1 LEGPTGR
8 GGEATDWVALAWIV
22 GVFAITGLGMLP
34 LYVYRL
40 DLSKLTFSS
49 SVPIV
54 AGIGIELTAYAP
66 TLAALLAVTVMREPR
81 GIRRLLKPVLTWRVA
96 VHWYVIAVA
105 GSAVLFLAADLVRAI
120 VRAPLPANWVTF
132 PGAAATAFLVGALIA
147 GSFGEEVG
155 WRGLGQRRLQSRYGA
170 LAAALVVG
178 FIWGLW
184 HLWPVAA
191 PGGLNGTTWLDAV
204 LTVAR
209 LMSMSILFA
218 WLFNSAQGSLLIVM
232 LAHAGYNIGIR
243 LVPSV
248 SGDHADPYAVAMF
261 VLAALAVVAATGPRW
276 LRRGH
281 PHPES
286 RSAHA

>member
-1 LEGPTGR
+1 MEGPNGR
-8 GGEATDWVALAWIV
+8 RGDATDRVVLAWVI

-81 GIRRLLKPVLTWRVA
+81 GIRRLLRPVLGWRVA
-96 VHWYVIAVA
+96 VQWYVIALA
-105 GSAVLFLAADLVRAI
+105 GSAVLFLAADLVRAL
-120 VRAPLPANWVTF
+120 VHAPLPAQWVTF
-132 PGAAATAFLVGALIA
+132 PGAAAMAFLVGALIA

-170 LAAALVVG
+170 LAAALIVG

-184 HLWPVAA
+184 HLWPVLV
-191 PGGLNGTTWLDAV
+191 PGGLDGTTWLDGV

-209 LMSMSILFA
+209 LMAMSILFA
-218 WLFNSAQGSLLIVM
+218 WLFNSAQGSLWIVM
-232 LAHAGYNIGIR
+232 LAHAGYNLGIR

-248 SGDHADPYAVAMF
+248 TGDHADPFVVGVFAVA
-261 VLAALAVVAATGPRW
+261 ALVVAVMTGPRW
-276 LRRGH
+276 LSRGGVA
-281 PHPES
+281 PHT
-286 RSAHA
+286 